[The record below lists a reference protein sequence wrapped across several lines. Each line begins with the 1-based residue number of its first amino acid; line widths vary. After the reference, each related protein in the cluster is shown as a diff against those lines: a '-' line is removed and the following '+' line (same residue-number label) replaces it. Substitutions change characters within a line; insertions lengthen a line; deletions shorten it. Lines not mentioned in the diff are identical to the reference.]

1 MNVGSNVCSFARE
14 DVLSKL
20 VPNLD
25 LQSESSNFID
35 IAFVFQLPIVILFLQ
50 IFQFNIA
57 NNFTTYKMNYINPEH
72 MSMNK
77 FLYIFYIYFFHLVGI
92 KK

>member
-1 MNVGSNVCSFARE
+1 MFAVRE
-14 DVLSKL
+14 EVSPKL

-25 LQSESSNFID
+25 LQRESSNFID
-35 IAFVFQLPIVILFLQ
+35 IGFVFQMPIVILFFQ
-50 IFQFNIA
+50 IVQFNIA

-77 FLYIFYIYFFHLVGI
+77 FIYFLYIYLFFLWG
-92 KK
+92 

>member
-1 MNVGSNVCSFARE
+1 MYSP
-14 DVLSKL
+14 KL

-25 LQSESSNFID
+25 LQRESSNFID
-35 IAFVFQLPIVILFLQ
+35 IGFVFQLPIVILFLQ

-77 FLYIFYIYFFHLVGI
+77 FYIYFIYIFFHLVGI